1 MSSIELAF
9 VFTFLAGF
17 STMIGIIPIFIRLKS
32 EDKIIAGALS
42 FAAGVMIC
50 VSVTDLIP
58 EAISL
63 IKSTYRDFFVIVLVF
78 VFMII
83 GMFVTLFLDK
93 KVNVSMDNN
102 SLYRVGIISMLVI
115 ILHNIPEGIA
125 TFISTGIDTSLGLS
139 LTLAIS
145 IHNIPEGIS
154 IAVPI
159 YYATKSKIKAFI
171 YTFISALSE
180 PLGAILAYLFLTRF
194 ITDSILGILF
204 SFIAGVMLYISF
216 MELLPTSR
224 SYKYSLITKIFFII
238 GFVFIL
244 LKYFI

>member
-1 MSSIELAF
+1 MNSISLAF
-9 VFTFLAGF
+9 IFTFLAGF
-17 STMIGIIPIFIRLKS
+17 STIIGIIPIFIRLKN
-32 EDKIIAGALS
+32 EDKIIASSLA

-50 VSVTDLIP
+50 VSITDLIP

-63 IKSTYRDFFVIVLVF
+63 LKNTYRDFWVIVIVF
-78 VFMII
+78 IFMVI
-83 GMFVTLFLDK
+83 GILVTLLLDK
-93 KVNVSMDNN
+93 KINVSMDNN

-125 TFISTGIDTSLGLS
+125 TFISTGIDTSLGVS

-159 YYATKSKIKAFI
+159 YYSTNSKWKAFI

-180 PLGAILAYLFLTRF
+180 PLGAILAYLFLTKF
-194 ITDSILGILF
+194 ITDSILGVLF
-204 SFIAGVMLYISF
+204 SFIAGVMIYISF
-216 MELLPTSR
+216 MELLPVSR
-224 SYKYSLITKIFFII
+224 SYKFSLITKIFFII